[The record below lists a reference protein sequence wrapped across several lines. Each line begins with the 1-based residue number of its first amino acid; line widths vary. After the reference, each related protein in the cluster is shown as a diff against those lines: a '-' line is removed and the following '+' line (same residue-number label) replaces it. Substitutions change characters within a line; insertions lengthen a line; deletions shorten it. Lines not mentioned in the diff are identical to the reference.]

1 MKKNLFLAAL
11 AIVALAS
18 CTDSEFVGDNSPDNN
33 PTANEN
39 AIVFNS
45 GAKTVTRADHVGAD
59 AADLLGEKFIV
70 EGFKGDGS
78 AMDEVFNNY
87 YVNWTANTAGKTE
100 SNTSDWEYVGT
111 AAAAPSTLPSGA
123 TQSIKYWD
131 YNTSQY
137 DFAAYSTGKLTDSKI
152 KNPDYASALS
162 EGEVKIST
170 ITKADPYAGPTYTLT
185 GDIAGLKECYISD
198 LVTAYKTNSS
208 SSDYNKEVQ
217 LSFRKLASKVR
228 LAFYE
233 TVPGYSVKEVEFYQD
248 DATTAIDANISSNT
262 TATLIGTFNN
272 KGTYTISFPTIGS
285 TKKTES
291 DYNKAHVAFAPETSG
306 TSTTA
311 TYGTLNYGARE
322 HYETEGNYYLGRTSK
337 FATFAG
343 TEGVHYYT
351 DVLPNETSGAL
362 ELRINYKL
370 VSTDGSGE
378 VITIHGAKAFIP
390 SVYATWKPNYAYTY
404 IFKISDNT
412 NGWTST
418 VDTDPTG
425 LYPITFDAVVV
436 DAEDNTQSTITT
448 VATPSITTYQKG
460 HDVTK
465 DGYKDEYKVPTNATS
480 TDAKTNDAIY
490 AQVMVNGA
498 IKSDLNATTPD
509 TKSFFYTI
517 TGNPS
522 VYVGTKPANWPAGY
536 YTDAACTTPVT
547 ASFSAGNYYRACT
560 EADVMDALNIRTSGD
575 VTTVVGRNGVTLTP
589 GASGTTD
596 YTVTQ
601 IPGVD
606 GNWITKYDNSDTPT
620 NITAGMVAKLTPSS
634 AGTYAYV
641 YYTGTDA
648 ADTDIYSAVQLTGDS
663 APSDF
668 TTKYFKQKSDGTFE
682 AVVAE
687 DYKKNGYFYEK
698 YTNDNKVYGV
708 KVIKV
713 KA

>member
-11 AIVALAS
+11 ALVALAS
-18 CTDSEFVGDNSPDNN
+18 CTDSEFVGDNSPTN
-33 PTANEN
+33 PNTGPGAEK

-45 GAKTVTRADHVGAD
+45 GANATTRANHVGAD
-59 AADLLGEKFIV
+59 AADLLGGKFIV
-70 EGFKGDGS
+70 EGFKGNGS
-78 AMDEVFNNY
+78 TMDVVFNNY

-137 DFAAYSTGKLTDSKI
+137 DFAAYSTGKLAAANVLTTGD
-152 KNPDYASALS
+152 PGDGQVL
-162 EGEVKIST
+162 IST
-170 ITKADPYAGPTYTLT
+170 ITKASTYAGPTYTLK
-185 GDIAGLKECYISD
+185 GDVTGLKECYISD
-198 LVTAYKTNSS
+198 LVTAYKTNGS

-228 LAFYE
+228 VAFYE

-248 DATTAIDANISSNT
+248 DATTEISANISSNT

-291 DYNKAHVAFAPETSG
+291 DYNKAHVAFVPETSG

-322 HYETEGNYYLGRTSK
+322 HFEAEGNYYLGRTSK
-337 FATFAG
+337 YATFAG
-343 TEGVHYYT
+343 TADVHYYT

-378 VITIHGAKAFIP
+378 VITVHGAKAFIP

-404 IFKISDNT
+404 IFKIGDNT

-418 VDTDPTG
+418 VTSDPTG

-465 DGYKDEYKVPTNATS
+465 DGYKDEYKVPSYATS
-480 TDAKTNDAIY
+480 DDAKTNDAIY
-490 AQVMVNGA
+490 AQVMVDGA
-498 IKSDLNATTPD
+498 IKNDLNATDPA

-517 TGNPS
+517 TENPY
-522 VYVGTKPANWPAGY
+522 VYVGTEPANWPAGY

-560 EADVMDALNIRTSGD
+560 EVDVMDALNIRTSGD
-575 VTTVVGRNGVTLTP
+575 ATTVVGRNGVTLTP

-606 GNWITKYDNSDTPT
+606 GNWITKYDNSGTPT
-620 NITAGMVAKLTPSS
+620 NITAGMVAKLTPNA

-648 ADTDIYSAVQLTGDS
+648 ADTDIYSAVQLTGET
-663 APSDF
+663 APDNF
-668 TTKYFKQKSDGTFE
+668 TTKYFKQNSDGTFTS
-682 AVVAE
+682 VVAG

-713 KA
+713 VD